1 MILPIYAYGSAVL
14 KKVAADINPDFENL
28 DQLIQDMFETMHVS
42 DGVGL
47 AAPQVGRSIRLFI
60 MDASVY
66 GDEEPVLANFRKVFI
81 NPYIVE
87 KDGEEE
93 LVQEGCLSIPHIHE
107 EVLRPGRIRI
117 KYVDRDFNQYDEV
130 YEGMAARIIQHE
142 YDHLDGILFPERLS
156 PLKRKLLRG
165 KLRDISSGKV
175 STKYKMVF
183 PIIKKS

>member
-14 KKVAADINPDFENL
+14 KKVAPDITPDYENL
-28 DQLIQDMFETMHVS
+28 DQLIQDMFETMNAA

-47 AAPQVGRSIRLFI
+47 AAPQVGRSIRLFL

-66 GDEEPVLANFRKVFI
+66 GNEEPALANFRKVFI

-93 LVQEGCLSIPHIHE
+93 FIQEGCLSIPHIHE

-117 KYVDRDFNQYDEV
+117 KYLDQEFKPYDEV
-130 YEGMAARIIQHE
+130 YEGMAARIILHE
-142 YDHLDGILFPERLS
+142 YDHLDGILFTERLS
-156 PLKRKLLRG
+156 PLKRKLLRS
-165 KLRDISSGKV
+165 KLRDISTGKV

-183 PIIKKS
+183 PLIKKL